1 MLSLSASIQMANA
14 YFHIY
19 SFGRIISIVY
29 DAIELYYY
37 ILHSLLAQV
46 VMVNLVN
53 AARKETCEE
62 GMRLCVSCVS
72 KLLTLLV

>member
-1 MLSLSASIQMANA
+1 MLTSI
-14 YFHIY
+14 FTHLGE
-19 SFGRIISIVY
+19 SSHIVY

-62 GMRLCVSCVS
+62 GMRLCFSCVS
-72 KLLTLLV
+72 KVLTLLV